1 MLVSCICSLLKI
13 EMYLTL
19 ILCQFKVCVC
29 VCVCVC
35 VLSFFSSDGLFAT
48 LWTVAHQ
55 TPLSVGFSKQEY
67 WSGLPFPSLK
77 DLPDPG
83 I

>member
-29 VCVCVC
+29 VYVC